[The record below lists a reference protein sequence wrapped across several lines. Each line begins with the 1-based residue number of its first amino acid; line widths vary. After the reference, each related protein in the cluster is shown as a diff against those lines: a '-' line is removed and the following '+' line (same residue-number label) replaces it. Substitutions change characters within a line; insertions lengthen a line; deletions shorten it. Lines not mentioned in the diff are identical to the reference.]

1 MILPTYD
8 GEHTKELCEEIAKKS
23 NGTCFLMFSG
33 GKDSVCAWLQLRRYF
48 NRVVPFH
55 CASFPHLAYK
65 DATLDY
71 YEYQFQ
77 TRILRMMG
85 EDLKMALARHVYQET
100 IDQCKRIDKLIRPVD
115 DYDKLTILSYL
126 RYKFNLPRAWCA
138 VGISAS
144 DSIDRRIYC
153 NQTGGKSEE
162 HRTFYPCWDWPR
174 SEIIKAIKESGLK
187 LSSEYKYSK
196 RSMGGVPSA
205 TYNAIWAEHYP
216 DDFEKIRFF
225 YPMCDIKNYRMMLL
239 DMNVYEQ
246 GQEDIRKR
254 GGKLEEHEGEPQIDE
269 VDEEDE
275 GGSVE
280 EPIREDSESEE
291 GDEG

>member
-8 GEHTKELCEEIAKKS
+8 GEKTKVLCEEIAERS
-23 NGTCFLMFSG
+23 NGVSFLLFSG
-33 GKDSVCAWLQLRRYF
+33 GKDSLCAWLQLRRYF
-48 NRVVPFH
+48 RRIIPVH
-55 CASFPHLAYK
+55 CASIPHMAYK
-65 DATLDY
+65 DAYLDY
-71 YEYQFQ
+71 CEYEFQ

-100 IDQCKRIDKLIRPVD
+100 VDQCNRIDKMIRPVE

-126 RYKFNLPRAWCA
+126 RYKYNLPRAWCA

-174 SEIIKAIKESGLK
+174 SEILKAIKESGLK

-196 RSMGGVPSA
+196 RSIGGVPSA
-205 TYNAIWAEHYP
+205 TYNAILAEHYP
-216 DDFEKIRFF
+216 NDFDKVRFF

-239 DMNVYEQ
+239 DRNVYEQ
-246 GQEDIRKR
+246 EQEEIRKR
-254 GGKLEEHEGEPQIDE
+254 GGKNEETEPQIDD
-269 VDEEDE
+269 VAEEDE
-275 GGSVE
+275 GGSIE
-280 EPIREDSESEE
+280 DPIRKNETEEE
-291 GDEG
+291 GN

>member
-1 MILPTYD
+1 MILPTYSTTATD
-8 GEHTKELCEEIAKKS
+8 DLCKDIAERS
-23 NGTCFLMFSG
+23 HGVCFLMFSG
-33 GKDSVCAWLQLRRYF
+33 GKDSLCAWLQLRKFFTRII
-48 NRVVPFH
+48 PWH
-55 CASFPHLAYK
+55 AASFPHLAYK

-71 YEYQFQ
+71 YEYEFQ
-77 TRILRMMG
+77 TKILRMMG
-85 EDLKMALARHVYQET
+85 EDLMMALARHVYQET
-100 IDQCKRIDKLIRPVD
+100 IDQCQRIDKLIRPVE

-174 SEIIKAIKESGLK
+174 SEIIKAIRESGLK

-196 RSMGGVPSA
+196 RSIGGVPSA
-205 TYNAIWAEHYP
+205 TYNAIMAEHYP
-216 DDFEKIRFF
+216 KDFDKIRFF

-239 DMNVYEQ
+239 DRNVAE
-246 GQEDIRKR
+246 EAEKKIRER
-254 GGKLEEHEGEPQIDE
+254 GGLNEEEPQIDD
-269 VDEEDE
+269 VAEEDE

-280 EPIREDSESEE
+280 DPIRENSEGE
-291 GDEG
+291 GK